1 MYSFYEY
8 ILAYRLI
15 DDGNID
21 NRWMVSFTINLEL
34 MSWVRTKQ
42 NEVFR
47 GWYEFQRSDA
57 TEIKTN
63 DWPIW

>member
-1 MYSFYEY
+1 
-8 ILAYRLI
+8 
-15 DDGNID
+15 
-21 NRWMVSFTINLEL
+21 MVSFTINLEL

-47 GWYEFQRSDA
+47 GWYELQRSDA

-63 DWPIW
+63 D